1 MSDSSSLLFE
11 SEIERINSAIKTNLQ
26 GPVPFLSDIIR
37 YLIDS
42 HYTPYRSFLLLRCS
56 ELFQPEQPE
65 AAYHTAST
73 LEFLHIASVLHRNIT
88 ETNQTRRQMRSLDS
102 LWGNEASLLLGD
114 YLLSISF
121 QILTRLEQIEILQCV
136 SWATRNIARG
146 QILEVSERASSQND
160 PEKCLQVYR
169 EKDASLLA
177 AAAKCGAIWGGAN
190 SNLQQ
195 QLMTFGEKWGVALIL
210 KNDLQILDDPQLL
223 EEKISAKLSFFPLV
237 IWLSE
242 LSDPELASWQ
252 IKIENPN
259 EKVISELMGK
269 LKGDP
274 KEKTLSVM
282 QNYLDEAQEILYQ
295 IPDLEIRKLHEASFA
310 EFVPQNV

>member
-1 MSDSSSLLFE
+1 MLDSSSLLFE
-11 SEIERINSAIKTNLQ
+11 SEIQRINSAIKTNLQ

-56 ELFQPEQPE
+56 ELFQPNQTEE
-65 AAYHTAST
+65 AYHTAST
-73 LEFLHIASVLHRNIT
+73 LELLHIASVLHRNIT

-160 PEKCLQVYR
+160 PDKCLQVYR
-169 EKDASLLA
+169 EKDVSLLS
-177 AAAKCGAIWGGAN
+177 AAAKCGAIWGGAD
-190 SNLQQ
+190 SNLQEK
-195 QLMTFGEKWGVALIL
+195 LMTFGEKWGVALVL

-223 EEKISAKLSFFPLV
+223 KEKITEKLSFFPLAV
-237 IWLSE
+237 WLE
-242 LSDPELASWQ
+242 DLSNPELDEWHK
-252 IKIENPN
+252 KIENPN
-259 EKVISELMGK
+259 EKVLLELIGK
-269 LKGDP
+269 LNRDS
-274 KEKTLSVM
+274 KEKTISVM
-282 QNYLDEAQEILYQ
+282 QRFLNEAQEILHQ
-295 IPDLEIRKLHEASFA
+295 TPDLGLEKLQEASFA
-310 EFVPQNV
+310 QFFTKNV

>member
-11 SEIERINSAIKTNLQ
+11 SEIQRINSAIKTNLQ

-56 ELFQPEQPE
+56 ELFQPDQTD
-65 AAYHTAST
+65 ASYHTAST
-73 LEFLHIASVLHRNIT
+73 LEFLHIASVLHRNIS

-136 SWATRNIARG
+136 SWATKNIAKG

-160 PEKCLQVYR
+160 PKKCLQVYR

-177 AAAKCGAIWGGAN
+177 AAAKCGAIWGEAD
-190 SNLQQ
+190 SNLQE
-195 QLMTFGEKWGVALIL
+195 QLMNFGEKWGVALVL
-210 KNDLQILDDPQLL
+210 KNDLQILDNPQQLG
-223 EEKISAKLSFFPLV
+223 EKITSKLSFFPLV
-237 IWLSE
+237 VWLKD
-242 LSDPELASWQ
+242 LSDPELDDWQ
-252 IKIENPN
+252 KKIENPN
-259 EKVISELMGK
+259 EQVLLELMDK
-269 LKGDP
+269 LNMDP

-282 QNYLDEAQEILYQ
+282 QRFLNEAQEILYQ
-295 IPDLEIRKLHEASFA
+295 IPDLDLKKLQEASFA
-310 EFVPQNV
+310 QFFTKNV

>member
-11 SEIERINSAIKTNLQ
+11 SEIQRINSAIKTNLQ

-56 ELFQPEQPE
+56 ELFQPNQTE

-73 LEFLHIASVLHRNIT
+73 LELLHIASVLHRNIT

-136 SWATRNIARG
+136 AWATRNIARG
-146 QILEVSERASSQND
+146 QILELSERASSQNN

-177 AAAKCGAIWGGAN
+177 AAAKCGAIWGGAD
-190 SNLQQ
+190 SNLQEK
-195 QLMTFGEKWGVALIL
+195 LMTFGEKWGVALVL

-223 EEKISAKLSFFPLV
+223 KEKITAKLSFFPLEV
-237 IWLSE
+237 WLMD
-242 LSDPELASWQ
+242 LPDPELHEWQ
-252 IKIENPN
+252 MKIETPN
-259 EKVISELMGK
+259 EKV
-269 LKGDP
+269 
-274 KEKTLSVM
+274 
-282 QNYLDEAQEILYQ
+282 
-295 IPDLEIRKLHEASFA
+295 
-310 EFVPQNV
+310 

>member
-11 SEIERINSAIKTNLQ
+11 SEIQRINSAIKSNLQ

-56 ELFQPEQPE
+56 ELFQPGQTE

-73 LEFLHIASVLHRNIT
+73 LEFLHIASVLHRNIS

-177 AAAKCGAIWGGAN
+177 AAARCGAIWGGAD
-190 SNLQQ
+190 SNLQE
-195 QLMTFGEKWGVALIL
+195 QLMTFGEKWGVALVL

-223 EEKISAKLSFFPLV
+223 KEKITAKISFFPLV
-237 IWLSE
+237 VWLKDLSE
-242 LSDPELASWQ
+242 PELDDWQ
-252 IKIENPN
+252 KRIENPN
-259 EKVISELMGK
+259 EKVILELMDK
-269 LKGDP
+269 LNRDP

-282 QNYLDEAQEILYQ
+282 QRFLNEAQEILYH
-295 IPDLEIRKLHEASFA
+295 IPDLSLEKLQEASFA
-310 EFVPQNV
+310 QFFTKNV

>member
-11 SEIERINSAIKTNLQ
+11 SEVQRINSAIKTNLQ

-42 HYTPYRSFLLLRCS
+42 HYTPYRSFLVLRCS
-56 ELFQPEQPE
+56 ELFQPDQPE

-73 LEFLHIASVLHRNIT
+73 LEFLHVASVLHRNIT

-121 QILTRLEQIEILQCV
+121 QILTRLDQIEILQCV
-136 SWATRNIARG
+136 SWATRSIARG
-146 QILEVSERASSQND
+146 QILEVSERASSHND

-190 SNLQQ
+190 SNLQE
-195 QLMTFGEKWGVALIL
+195 QLMTFGEKWGVALVL
-210 KNDLQILDDPQLL
+210 KNDLKIIDDTELL
-223 EEKISAKLSFFPLV
+223 KEKITAKLSFFPLNV
-237 IWLSE
+237 WLRD
-242 LSDPELASWQ
+242 LSDPEQEEWQ
-252 IKIENPN
+252 QKIENPN
-259 EKVISELMGK
+259 KKVILELISK
-269 LKGDP
+269 LKEDP

-282 QNYLDEAQEILYQ
+282 QKFLREAQEILYG
-295 IPDLEIRKLHEASFA
+295 IPDLKIRKLHEASFA
-310 EFVPQNV
+310 EFATQNV

>member
-11 SEIERINSAIKTNLQ
+11 SEIQRINSAIKTNLQ

-56 ELFQPEQPE
+56 ELFQPNKTE

-73 LEFLHIASVLHRNIT
+73 LEFLHIASVLHRNIS

-146 QILEVSERASSQND
+146 QILEVYERSSSQND

-177 AAAKCGAIWGGAN
+177 AAAKCGAIWGEAD
-190 SNLQQ
+190 SNLQE
-195 QLMTFGEKWGVALIL
+195 QLMTFGEKWGVALVL
-210 KNDLQILDDPQLL
+210 KNDLQILDNPQQL
-223 EEKISAKLSFFPLV
+223 EEKITAKLSFFPLV
-237 IWLSE
+237 VWLKD
-242 LSDPELASWQ
+242 LSDPELKNWQ
-252 IKIENPN
+252 KKIENPN
-259 EKVISELMGK
+259 EKVILELMDK
-269 LKGDP
+269 LNRDP

-282 QNYLDEAQEILYQ
+282 QRFLNEAHEILYH
-295 IPDLEIRKLHEASFA
+295 IPDLSLEKLQEASFA
-310 EFVPQNV
+310 QFFTKNV

>member
-11 SEIERINSAIKTNLQ
+11 SEVQRINSAIKTNLQ

-42 HYTPYRSFLLLRCS
+42 HYTPYRSFLVLRCS
-56 ELFQPEQPE
+56 ELFQPDQPE

-73 LEFLHIASVLHRNIT
+73 LEFLHVASVLHRNIT

-121 QILTRLEQIEILQCV
+121 QILTRLDQIEILQCV
-136 SWATRNIARG
+136 SWATRSIARG
-146 QILEVSERASSQND
+146 QILEVSERASSDND

-190 SNLQQ
+190 SNLQE
-195 QLMTFGEKWGVALIL
+195 QLMTFGEKWGVALVL
-210 KNDLQILDDPQLL
+210 KNDLKIIDDTELL
-223 EEKISAKLSFFPLV
+223 KEKITAKLSFFPLN
-237 IWLSE
+237 IWLRD
-242 LSDPELASWQ
+242 LSDPEQEEWQ
-252 IKIENPN
+252 QKIENPN
-259 EKVISELMGK
+259 KKVILELISK
-269 LKGDP
+269 LKEDP

-282 QNYLDEAQEILYQ
+282 QKFLREAQEILYG
-295 IPDLEIRKLHEASFA
+295 IPDLKIRKLHEASFA
-310 EFVPQNV
+310 EFVTQNV

>member
-11 SEIERINSAIKTNLQ
+11 SEVQRINSAIKTNLQ

-42 HYTPYRSFLLLRCS
+42 HYTPFRSFLLLRCS
-56 ELFQPEQPE
+56 ELFQPDQPE

-73 LEFLHIASVLHRNIT
+73 LEFLHIASVLHRNIA

-136 SWATRNIARG
+136 SWATRSIARG
-146 QILEVSERASSQND
+146 QILEVSGGAVQSD

-190 SNLQQ
+190 SNLQE
-195 QLMTFGEKWGVALIL
+195 QLMTFGEKWGVALVL
-210 KNDLQILDDPQLL
+210 KNDLQILDDTQGLQ
-223 EEKISAKLSFFPLV
+223 EKISSKLSFFPLI
-237 IWLSE
+237 IWLRN
-242 LSDPELASWQ
+242 LPDPELEEWQ
-252 IKIENPN
+252 KKIENPN
-259 EKVISELMGK
+259 EKVILELMGK
-269 LKGDP
+269 LSTGP
-274 KEKTLSVM
+274 KEKTISVM
-282 QNYLDEAQEILYQ
+282 QKFLGEAQEILYQ

-310 EFVPQNV
+310 QFVTQNV

>member
-11 SEIERINSAIKTNLQ
+11 SEIQRINSAIKTNLQ

-56 ELFQPEQPE
+56 ELFQPDQTE

-73 LEFLHIASVLHRNIT
+73 LEFLHIASVLHRNIS

-177 AAAKCGAIWGGAN
+177 AAARCGAIWGGAD
-190 SNLQQ
+190 SNLQE
-195 QLMTFGEKWGVALIL
+195 QLMTFGEKWGVALVL

-223 EEKISAKLSFFPLV
+223 KEKITAKLSFFPLV
-237 IWLSE
+237 VWLKNLSE
-242 LSDPELASWQ
+242 PEFKAWQ
-252 IKIENPN
+252 KKIENPN
-259 EKVISELMGK
+259 EKVILELMDK
-269 LKGDP
+269 LNRDP

-282 QNYLDEAQEILYQ
+282 QRFLNEAQEILYH
-295 IPDLEIRKLHEASFA
+295 IPDLSLEKLQEASFA
-310 EFVPQNV
+310 QFFTKNV

>member
-11 SEIERINSAIKTNLQ
+11 SEIQRINSAIKTNLQ

-56 ELFQPEQPE
+56 ELFRPDQTE
-65 AAYHTAST
+65 AAFHTAST
-73 LEFLHIASVLHRNIT
+73 LEFLHIASVLHRNIS
-88 ETNQTRRQMRSLDS
+88 ETNQARRQMRSLDS

-146 QILEVSERASSQND
+146 QILEVSERSSSQND

-177 AAAKCGAIWGGAN
+177 AAAKCGAIWGGGD
-190 SNLQQ
+190 SNLQE
-195 QLMTFGEKWGVALIL
+195 QLMTFGEKWGVALVL

-223 EEKISAKLSFFPLV
+223 KEKITTKLSFFPLV
-237 IWLSE
+237 VWLKDLSE
-242 LSDPELASWQ
+242 PELGDWQ
-252 IKIENPN
+252 KRIENPN
-259 EKVISELMGK
+259 EKVILELMDI
-269 LKGDP
+269 LNMDP

-282 QNYLDEAQEILYQ
+282 QRFLNEAQEILYH
-295 IPDLEIRKLHEASFA
+295 IPNLNLEKLREASFA
-310 EFVPQNV
+310 QFFTKNV

>member
-11 SEIERINSAIKTNLQ
+11 SEVQRINSAIKTNLQ

-42 HYTPYRSFLLLRCS
+42 HYTPYRSFLVLRCS
-56 ELFQPEQPE
+56 ELFQPDQPE

-73 LEFLHIASVLHRNIT
+73 LEFLHVASVLHRNIT

-121 QILTRLEQIEILQCV
+121 QILTRLDQIEILQCV
-136 SWATRNIARG
+136 SWATRSIARG
-146 QILEVSERASSQND
+146 QILEVSERASSDND

-190 SNLQQ
+190 SNLQE
-195 QLMTFGEKWGVALIL
+195 QLMTFGEKWGVALVL
-210 KNDLQILDDPQLL
+210 KNDLKIIDDTELL
-223 EEKISAKLSFFPLV
+223 KEKITAKLSFFPLNV
-237 IWLSE
+237 WLRD
-242 LSDPELASWQ
+242 LSDPEQEEWQ
-252 IKIENPN
+252 QKIENPN
-259 EKVISELMGK
+259 KKVILELISK
-269 LKGDP
+269 LKEDP

-282 QNYLDEAQEILYQ
+282 QKFLREAQEILYG
-295 IPDLEIRKLHEASFA
+295 IPDLKIRKLHEASFA
-310 EFVPQNV
+310 EFVTQNV